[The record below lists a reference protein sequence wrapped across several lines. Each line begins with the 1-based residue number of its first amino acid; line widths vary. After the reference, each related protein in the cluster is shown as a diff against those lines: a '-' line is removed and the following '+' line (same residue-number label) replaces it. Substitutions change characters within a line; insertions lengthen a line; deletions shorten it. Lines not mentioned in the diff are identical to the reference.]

1 MDSKLLVEIASRIES
16 VAPHVDYLVRVAK
29 PSITISVKDAPPT
42 PEGSRFG
49 GRPYAPPG
57 FGWPVHDVGEYRF
70 LGQINFAEIGD
81 APGLLPDTGLLGL
94 FYAHDEDGEVFWGD
108 DGYVLGY
115 YWEEPVGHELL
126 YSPYDTP
133 RGQQIT
139 FTNSL
144 DIPRHS
150 DLRDDWPFDEDD
162 LWELTD
168 AIDPP
173 SEYLLGYP
181 SFTSLAYDPTP
192 GPEWMSLLTV
202 HSLEQFAWNW
212 HDGDKLMV
220 FIERDR
226 LANCDFNHLKSDA
239 G

>member
-1 MDSKLLVEIASRIES
+1 MDTKSLIETASRIES
-16 VAPHVDYLVRVAK
+16 VAPHVDYLLRVAI
-29 PSITISVKDAPPT
+29 PSVAIEVEDAPPS

-49 GRPYAPPG
+49 GRPYVPPG
-57 FGWPVHDVGEYRF
+57 FQWPVHDVGEYRF
-70 LGQINFAEIGD
+70 LGQINFAEVGNAQD
-81 APGLLPDTGLLGL
+81 LLPSSGLLAI
-94 FYAHDEDGEVFWGD
+94 FYVYDEDGDVFWGD

-115 YWEEPVGHELL
+115 YWEDIAGHELL

-133 RGQQIT
+133 QGQRLT
-139 FTNSL
+139 FASSL
-144 DIPRHS
+144 DVPRHI
-150 DLRDDWPFDEDD
+150 DLRDNWPFDEDA

-168 AIDPP
+168 AIGPP

-192 GPEWMSLLTV
+192 GPDWMSLLTI
-202 HSLEQFAWNW
+202 HSLEQFSWNW

-220 FIERDR
+220 FIDKAK
-226 LANCDFNHLKSDA
+226 LANGDLSYLKSDA